1 MWPEYLSEYKVLLTL
16 DDGSLRQVDLAP
28 QLDGEVFE
36 PLKDMSNFKRE
47 LVESG
52 YYQKPLTKA
61 DDRKQPNKRLQTPP
75 R

>member
-16 DDGSLRQVDLAP
+16 EDGSLRQVDLAP

-52 YYQKPLTKA
+52 YYQKPLIKA